1 MDTERDFT
9 CSGEIKL
16 PCAKVLAFGQN
27 VCTAQK
33 RRQPEGRLGALSEPF
48 AGSENIQ
55 IGVQFQKSPKTSVFG
70 DFFVAKSCFT
80 VWVKNPDPHR
90 DPHAET
96 VGKEK
101 KAPDGKI
108 CLPVRFLL
116 LLTRLYNLSQ
126 DAAHS
131 LGGLVLLLLRGVGV
145 GAQGE
150 PGIVVPRH
158 GGHGFDVHAVLE
170 GCGGEG
176 VTEIMEPDMLQSGVL
191 QDLLM

>member
-1 MDTERDFT
+1 MVRMR
-9 CSGEIKL
+9 S
-16 PCAKVLAFGQN
+16 PV
-27 VCTAQK
+27 
-33 RRQPEGRLGALSEPF
+33 
-48 AGSENIQ
+48 Q
-55 IGVQFQKSPKTSVFG
+55 IRIAAPKTPENLGFWG
-70 DFFVAKSCFT
+70 FFVAKSCFT
-80 VWVKNPDPHR
+80 VRVKNPDPHR
-90 DPHAET
+90 DTHAET
-96 VGKEK
+96 AGKDK
-101 KAPDGKI
+101 RAPDGKI
-108 CLPVRFLL
+108 CLPVRFLRL
-116 LLTRLYNLSQ
+116 LKRLYNLSQ

-131 LGGLVLLLLRGVGV
+131 LGGLVLLLPRGVGV

>member
-55 IGVQFQKSPKTSVFG
+55 IGVQFQKPLKTLVFG
-70 DFFVAKSCFT
+70 FFVAKSHFAG
-80 VWVKNPDPHR
+80 WLKIS

-96 VGKEK
+96 AGKDK
-101 KAPDGKI
+101 RAPDGKI
-108 CLPVRFLL
+108 CLPVRFLRL
-116 LLTRLYNLSQ
+116 LKRLYNLSQ

-131 LGGLVLLLLRGVGV
+131 LGGLVLLLPRGVGV

>member
-1 MDTERDFT
+1 MVRMR
-9 CSGEIKL
+9 SPVQIRIAAPEI
-16 PCAKVLAFGQN
+16 PENFG
-27 VCTAQK
+27 
-33 RRQPEGRLGALSEPF
+33 F
-48 AGSENIQ
+48 W
-55 IGVQFQKSPKTSVFG
+55 
-70 DFFVAKSCFT
+70 DFFVAKVVLRCGSKILTHT
-80 VWVKNPDPHR
+80 VTHTPKR
-90 DPHAET
+90 SERRKST
-96 VGKEK
+96 GR
-101 KAPDGKI
+101 KI
-108 CLPVRFLL
+108 CLPVRFFCYS
-116 LLTRLYNLSQ
+116 RLYNLSQ

>member
-55 IGVQFQKSPKTSVFG
+55 IGVQFQKSLKTSVFG
-70 DFFVAKSCFT
+70 DFLLQIVVLRCGPKFL
-80 VWVKNPDPHR
+80 PHTATHTPKR
-90 DPHAET
+90 QERTNEYRTGRSDFPP
-96 VGKEK
+96 G
-101 KAPDGKI
+101 
-108 CLPVRFLL
+108 FLL
-116 LLTRLYNLSQ
+116 PFTLLYDLTQ
-126 DAAHS
+126 DAAHG
-131 LGGLVLLLLRGVGV
+131 LGGLVLLLPCGVGV
-145 GAQGE
+145 GAQGKASV
-150 PGIVVPRH
+150 VVPQH
-158 GGHGFDVHAVLE
+158 GGHRFDVHTVLE

-176 VTEIMEPDMLQSGVL
+176 VSEIMEPDILQSGVL

>member
-1 MDTERDFT
+1 MSIRRITFAFPAVISYNKAT
-9 CSGEIKL
+9 CGAFEKLRSDLGYIK
-16 PCAKVLAFGQN
+16 
-27 VCTAQK
+27 
-33 RRQPEGRLGALSEPF
+33 
-48 AGSENIQ
+48 NIQ
-55 IGVQFQKSPKTSVFG
+55 IEVRFQKSPKTSVFG

-80 VWVKNPDPHR
+80 VRVKNPDPHR

-96 VGKEK
+96 VGKDK
-101 KAPDGKI
+101 KAPDGNI

-176 VTEIMEPDMLQSGVL
+176 VTEIMEADMLQSGVL